1 MLETY
6 QKTIAKEVSF
16 SGISLHK
23 GRESKVRILPGESD
37 LGIIFKRTDLKN
49 NNVIKAKYD
58 NVSSAKL
65 CTTIRNNKGIEV
77 STIEHLLAAL
87 YIAEV
92 DNAIIEINCDEVP
105 IMDGSAKNFLEKL
118 KSVGTKDLD
127 KKRKYLKILST
138 LRIND
143 GEKEITIEPNNDTL
157 KVDFEL
163 KYDNKLIGNQKN
175 VVDFNCNDL
184 NDISESR
191 TFCLSKDIEKIKNN
205 GLAKGGSLY
214 NAVVVDEEK
223 ILNKSGLRNKNEFV
237 NHKILDLVGDFYLA
251 GCRIIGSVKCKQGG
265 HQLTNTFL
273 RHILSSKNNFKSI
286 SSEESHI
293 RLKVD
298 PTQTSKIAIN
308 A

>member
-16 SGISLHK
+16 SGITLHK
-23 GRESKVRILPGESD
+23 GRESKIRILPGESD
-37 LGIIFKRTDLKN
+37 QGIIFKRTDLKN
-49 NNVIKAKYD
+49 NNVIKAKYN
-58 NVSSAKL
+58 NVSSTKL
-65 CTTIRNNKGIEV
+65 CTTIRNKNGVEV

-92 DNAIIEINCDEVP
+92 DNVIIEINCDEVP

-127 KKRKYLKILST
+127 KKRKYLKILSK

-143 GEKEITIEPNNDTL
+143 GEKEITIEPNDDTL

-175 VVDFNCNDL
+175 VVDFKSNDL

-191 TFCLSKDIEKIKNN
+191 TFCLSKDIEKIKSK
-205 GLAKGGSLY
+205 GLAKGGSLD
-214 NAVVVDEEK
+214 NAVVVDEDK

-237 NHKILDLVGDFYLA
+237 NHKILDLLGDFYLA

-286 SSEESHI
+286 SSEEFHV
-293 RLKVD
+293 RLKVN
-298 PTQTSKIAIN
+298 PTQTSKIAVN